1 MTIQEAGVILLLRKH
16 RREGK
21 RLNRLKEI
29 RESKALTITEL
40 ARRSGITRQ
49 TITRLENEE
58 DDTANSKTLKA
69 LADALE
75 VRVTDFF
82 SG

>member
-1 MTIQEAGVILLLRKH
+1 MRNV
-16 RREGK
+16 
-21 RLNRLKEI
+21 NRLKEI
-29 RESKALTITEL
+29 RESKGLNISEL

-49 TITRLENEE
+49 TITRLENAET
-58 DDTANSKTLKA
+58 DTANSRTLTA

-75 VRVTDFF
+75 VKVTDFF

>member
-1 MTIQEAGVILLLRKH
+1 M
-16 RREGK
+16 
-21 RLNRLKEI
+21 NRLKEI

>member
-1 MTIQEAGVILLLRKH
+1 M
-16 RREGK
+16 
-21 RLNRLKEI
+21 NRLKDI

>member
-1 MTIQEAGVILLLRKH
+1 M
-16 RREGK
+16 
-21 RLNRLKEI
+21 NRLKEI

-82 SG
+82 